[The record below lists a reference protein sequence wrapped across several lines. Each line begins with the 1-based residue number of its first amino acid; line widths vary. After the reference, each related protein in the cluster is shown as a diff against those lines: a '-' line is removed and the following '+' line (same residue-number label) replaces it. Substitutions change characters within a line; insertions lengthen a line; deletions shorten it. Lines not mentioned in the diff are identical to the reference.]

1 MPGPAGR
8 HSGDRAPAAAQ
19 VAAVTA
25 LTATGPGP
33 DFTIPVCLEE
43 GTMFLVTFSLT
54 YTDLITLSPGRVCRV
69 FVSPVIL
76 PVRMAPRLSR

>member
-19 VAAVTA
+19 VVAVTA

-33 DFTIPVCLEE
+33 DFTTPVCLEE
-43 GTMFLVTFSLT
+43 GRMLFVTFILT
-54 YTDLITLSPGRVCRV
+54 YTDLYSAQSWQSFAGCIFCLSA
-69 FVSPVIL
+69 
-76 PVRMAPRLSR
+76 RMARKLLS